1 MLAEYPVVEEAAMQA
16 DAHRHFAMLGV
27 LDALIQLG
35 AE

>member
-16 DAHRHFAMLGV
+16 DADRHFAM